1 MKTTITIEKEVDV
14 KTVLVEAG
22 VHWEDATVNGIEDTD
37 GGRIPCRVGNLW
49 CPEIDIDTGIITNW
63 TKGVTADI
71 HFKVCDS
78 GSYYVKDAEGNV
90 VLSREDN
97 YVPNELIPGKFG
109 DYIIMTIDENG
120 KIAEWNPSLDDFMN
134 ED

>member
-1 MKTTITIEKEVDV
+1 MRITQQYIVGIDPGTKTGMCIYYRSEK
-14 KTVLVEAG
+14 
-22 VHWEDATVNGIEDTD
+22 
-37 GGRIPCRVGNLW
+37 RICLLTSG
-49 CPEIDIDTGIITNW
+49 PEIDIDTGIITNW
-63 TKGVTADI
+63 IKGVTADV

-90 VLSREDN
+90 VLSREDE
-97 YVPNELIPGKFG
+97 YVPNCLIPGKYG

-134 ED
+134 E